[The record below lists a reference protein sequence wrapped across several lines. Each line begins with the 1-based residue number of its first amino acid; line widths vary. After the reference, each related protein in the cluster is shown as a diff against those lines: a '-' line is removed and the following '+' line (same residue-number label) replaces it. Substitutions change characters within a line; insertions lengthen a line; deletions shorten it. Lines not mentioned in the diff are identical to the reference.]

1 MNYPATRKEAL
12 ALGMPHY
19 YTGKPCKHGHI
30 ALRLV
35 KGTCVECRKMEWVES
50 NERRKDYFKT
60 ADAVKAAKRR
70 YYEKNREKVLARAKE
85 RPIEQQR
92 AYKATY
98 KENNPDL
105 YRVLVNVR
113 RRRFRQATPKWVTVE
128 ERRKIRALYAQ
139 AQEMSKTLGVP
150 YEVDHI
156 IPLIS
161 TEVCGLHVLTNLQIL
176 PKEENLK
183 KSNKHVD
190 SPAPA

>member
-1 MNYPATRKEAL
+1 MDYPTTRKEAL
-12 ALGMPHY
+12 ALGVPHY

-50 NERRKDYFKT
+50 NERRKEYFKT
-60 ADAVKAAKRR
+60 SEVVKDIKRR
-70 YYEKNREKVLARAKE
+70 YYEKHKEAVKLRAKL
-85 RPIEQQR
+85 RPIEEKRR
-92 AYKATY
+92 AKGVY

-105 YRVLVNVR
+105 YRLLVNVR

-161 TEVCGLHVLTNLQIL
+161 SEVCGLHVLTNLQIL
-176 PKEENLK
+176 PKEENLL

-190 SPAPA
+190 SV